1 MANPTPQTILG
12 VPEGTVSAILT
23 NLNLAPTTD
32 ARLATREIL
41 NVLHQNYQTNFALT
55 APLQTYTVAKSATNI
70 DLNTQRETYTFTVDL
85 ALVAT
90 SVIDEPV

>member
-1 MANPTPQTILG
+1 MANPTSETILG
-12 VPEGTVSAILT
+12 VAEGTVSAILT
-23 NLNLAPTTD
+23 DLSLPATTD

-41 NVLHQNYQTNFALT
+41 NALHQNYQTNFALT

-70 DLNTQRETYTFTVDL
+70 DLNTQRETYTFTVDM

-90 SVIDEPV
+90 SVLDEPV